1 LIVAAK
7 KVLFLL
13 PYPLRR
19 APSQRFRAE
28 AFFNKLEENEIAF
41 DTHTFLDESGWE
53 ILYQKGSV
61 MRKAAAVV
69 KGFLKR
75 AIYIAT
81 RAGAYHYVYI
91 HREAAPLGPPV
102 FEWMLRFLFRRK
114 IIYDF
119 DDAIWIPNVSGTNG
133 LARFAKSFWKVG
145 SVCRW
150 SYKIAAGN
158 DYLAAY
164 ARRFNSNV
172 FVIPTNVN
180 MTDRYN
186 RMKHHNS
193 GPVVIGWTGSHSTLK
208 YLDLILPV
216 LRKLE
221 KKYTFTFLVICDER
235 PTFQLASLQYR
246 PWNSKTEIEDLMQ
259 IDIGLMPLEDDPWSE
274 GKCGF
279 KIIQYLALGIPA
291 VASPVGV
298 NKTIIEEG
306 RNGFLC
312 TTEEEWCTRIEL
324 LMHNPALRGQLG
336 EAGRRKMQQQFSIDA
351 HAGNFISLFS

>member
-1 LIVAAK
+1 M
-7 KVLFLL
+7 

-28 AFFNKLEENEIAF
+28 AFFEELNQKDISF
-41 DTHTFLDESGWE
+41 DTHTFLDEGDWK
-53 ILYQKGSV
+53 ILYQQGSTF
-61 MRKAAAVV
+61 RKALAVV

-75 AIYIAT
+75 AFFIVT
-81 RAGAYHYVYI
+81 RGGAYDYVYI

-114 IIYDF
+114 IIFDF
-119 DDAIWIPNVSGTNG
+119 DDAIWIPNISASNR
-133 LARFAKSFWKVG
+133 LARFAKCFWKVG
-145 SVCRW
+145 TVCRW

-172 FVIPTNVN
+172 IVIPTNVN
-180 MTDRYN
+180 MTNRYN
-186 RMKHHNS
+186 RLKQHHNS
-193 GPVVIGWTGSHSTLK
+193 SAVIGWTGSHSTLK
-208 YLDLILPV
+208 YLDLVLPV

-221 KKYTFTFLVICDER
+221 ENYTFTFLVICDAR
-235 PTFQLASLQYR
+235 PAFELSSLQFR
-246 PWNSKTEIEDLMQ
+246 PWNSDTEIEDLIR

-312 TTEEEWCTRIEL
+312 ASEEDWYRRLEL
-324 LMHNPALRGQLG
+324 LLQNPVLRGQLG
-336 EAGRRKMQQQFSIDA
+336 EAGRRKMQEQFSIEA
-351 HAGNFISLFS
+351 NTGKFISLFS